1 LRAKYVLGGTRFRL
15 YALEEG
21 GRCEFDE
28 FADTWRRDDPD
39 EWARLF
45 YRLERLGEV
54 GASRRRTQYNYL
66 GDGLFEAKTKG
77 GLRVL
82 FFYHEGQVILL
93 SHGFRKKTPKTPP
106 AEIAKANAKRSAFLR
121 AVEDGMVTW
130 DKQRTEGRQS

>member
-28 FADTWRRDDPD
+28 FTDTWRRDDPD
-39 EWARLF
+39 EWAR
-45 YRLERLGEV
+45 
-54 GASRRRTQYNYL
+54 
-66 GDGLFEAKTKG
+66 LFEAKTKG

>member
-1 LRAKYVLGGTRFRL
+1 LKAKYVLGGTRFRL
-15 YALEEG
+15 YALEVG

-28 FADTWRRDDPD
+28 FAETWRRDDPD
-39 EWARLF
+39 EWARLL

-54 GASRRRTQYNYL
+54 GASRRRTQYNDL

-82 FFYHEGQVILL
+82 FFYHAGRVVLL

-106 AEIAKANAKRSAFLR
+106 TEIEKANAKRRAFLQ
-121 AVEDGMVTW
+121 AVEGGMVIW
-130 DKQRTEGRQS
+130 DR